1 MKNRILIFVTV
12 CLALLYSCSGKR
24 TVATENI
31 NTAVPEESDKAEDAA
46 IIEEPVKEKL
56 VLRALEGS
64 FEPEMVYVADGRI
77 CTCVCIPF

>member
-1 MKNRILIFVTV
+1 MKYRICILVTV

-24 TVATENI
+24 TAAAENI
-31 NTAVPEESDKAEDAA
+31 NTGAPEESDKAEAV
-46 IIEEPVKEKL
+46 IEEPVKEKL

>member
-1 MKNRILIFVTV
+1 MKYRILIFVTM

-24 TVATENI
+24 IADAENV
-31 NTAVPEESDKAEDAA
+31 NTGVPEESDKANEVV
-46 IIEEPVKEKL
+46 IEEPVKEKL